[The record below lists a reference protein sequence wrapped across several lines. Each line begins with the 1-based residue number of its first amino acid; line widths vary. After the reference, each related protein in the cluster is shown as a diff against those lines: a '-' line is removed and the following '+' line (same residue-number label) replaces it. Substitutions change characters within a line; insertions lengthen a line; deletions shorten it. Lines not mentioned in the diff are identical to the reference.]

1 MASYNNEVILHLN
14 RNMLNMNRS
23 CIIEYKGETFS

>member
-1 MASYNNEVILHLN
+1 MACYNNEVILYLN